1 LLLALATTSPRIVQ
15 LIAPNLFAR
24 EIAMAESQR
33 LDVPV
38 YANRRSN
45 SRYEL
50 EQPKRDC
57 AVRDEDGKEH
67 QAKILDIS
75 AGGVGLLMD
84 RRFELGC
91 FLSVTLPTRE
101 ESGSRKFTMRIRK
114 CEEETDGKWRVG
126 CAFAHPLHDDELL
139 LLF

>member
-1 LLLALATTSPRIVQ
+1 
-15 LIAPNLFAR
+15 
-24 EIAMAESQR
+24 MAEPQK
-33 LDVPV
+33 LDVPT

-50 EQPKRDC
+50 EQPKREC
-57 AVRDEDGKEH
+57 TARDEEGKEH
-67 QAKILDIS
+67 SAKILDIS
-75 AGGVGLLMD
+75 AGGVGLLME

-91 FLSVTLPTRE
+91 YLSVTLPTRE
-101 ESGSRKFTMRIRK
+101 EMGSRKFTMRIRK
-114 CEEETDGKWRVG
+114 CEEEADGKWRVG